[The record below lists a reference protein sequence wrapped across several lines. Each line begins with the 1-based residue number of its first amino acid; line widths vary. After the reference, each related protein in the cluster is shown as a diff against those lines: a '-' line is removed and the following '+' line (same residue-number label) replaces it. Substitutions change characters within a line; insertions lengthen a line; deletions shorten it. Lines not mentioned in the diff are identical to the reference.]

1 MKQILSIITA
11 LILIYGLFEIK
22 STMKDKKTIKVL
34 DKAFNKNSQ
43 NSQTNNLERKAT
55 FQIKKKST
63 K

>member
-34 DKAFNKNSQ
+34 DKAFNKNNQ
-43 NSQTNNLERKAT
+43 SQTNNLERKAT